1 MPLSYK
7 ITKIDTEKKV
17 AELVVT
23 FEDGKTYNK
32 RMMVPVE
39 SEEAIK
45 GAIENWL
52 EEYIKVKAEESK
64 YDPSLLVNK
73 VVTAN
78 KFQKVK
84 IAK

>member
-17 AELVVT
+17 AELTVT
-23 FEDGKTYNK
+23 FEDGSTYNK
-32 RMMVPVE
+32 RMMVPVD
-39 SEEAIK
+39 SEESIK
-45 GAIENWL
+45 SAIELWL
-52 EEYIKVKAEESK
+52 AEYIKVKAEEPK
-64 YDPSLLVNK
+64 YNPSVLVNK
-73 VVTAN
+73 VVTAE